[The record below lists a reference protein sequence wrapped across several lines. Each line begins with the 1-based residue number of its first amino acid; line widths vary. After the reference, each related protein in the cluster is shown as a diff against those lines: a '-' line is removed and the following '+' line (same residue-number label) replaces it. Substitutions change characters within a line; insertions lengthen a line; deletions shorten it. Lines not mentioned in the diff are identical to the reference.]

1 MYTDVINTTERAVY
15 IREEQ
20 LGEIKSQVSDKE
32 DRYISDINSCIEKLH
47 SCLEKKEI
55 KLDRLEVI
63 DTKYH
68 EEDDD

>member
-1 MYTDVINTTERAVY
+1 M
-15 IREEQ
+15 
-20 LGEIKSQVSDKE
+20 SDKE